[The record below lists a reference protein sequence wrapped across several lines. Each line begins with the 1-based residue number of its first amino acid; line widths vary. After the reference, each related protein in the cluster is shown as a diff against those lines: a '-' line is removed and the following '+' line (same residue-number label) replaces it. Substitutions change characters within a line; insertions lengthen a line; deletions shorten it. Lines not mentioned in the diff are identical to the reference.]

1 MTAPSL
7 PRGRRGRAGR
17 IAAAGTA
24 PAAAG
29 AVIAAL
35 VLPLAAAALVVAV
48 AQPRGVAAQAPD
60 YLFEPPQAALTLRGG
75 VFLPRARSDL
85 HDFLQEYHTVQRGD
99 FAAGAFAVELGL
111 RAHERVDLVFGAGH
125 AAVKRATE
133 LRDFEED
140 DAAGSAIRQELRQSQ
155 TPLTVGVRGY
165 LIPPGRAVGRLAW
178 VPSAVAPYLGGG
190 VGITRGAVQLEGE
203 FVDYETW
210 DIFYDRYRSSGLSPA
225 VYAAAGVELR
235 IGRQFGVVG
244 EVRREWS
251 EHELGP
257 AFEGFEPLDLTGSRV
272 TLGMQWRF

>member
-7 PRGRRGRAGR
+7 PRGRRGRASR
-17 IAAAGTA
+17 CAAAGTA
-24 PAAAG
+24 GAAAT
-29 AVIAAL
+29 AAIAAIL
-35 VLPLAAAALVVAV
+35 LPLAAAALVAA

-60 YLFEPPQAALTLRGG
+60 YLFGPPQAALTLRGG
-75 VFLPRARSDL
+75 LFLPRARSDL
-85 HDFLQEYHTVQRGD
+85 HDFLQEYHTLQRGD

-111 RAHERVDLVFGAGH
+111 RAHERVDLVFGVGH

-155 TPLTVGVRGY
+155 TPLTAGVRAY
-165 LIPPGRAVGRLAW
+165 LVPPGRAVGRLAW
-178 VPSAVAPYLGGG
+178 VPSPVAPYLGGG

-210 DIFYDRYRSSGLSPA
+210 DIFYDRYRSSGLAPA
-225 VYAAAGVELR
+225 VYVAAGAELR

-257 AFEGFEPLDLTGSRV
+257 AFDGFEPLDLTGSRV